1 MSAIIKVYLMC
12 DRCQKRYGED
22 QQHYK
27 AFTHR
32 LNAKKE
38 GWGRERAIDF
48 CPNCKKKNF
57 IKSQQ
62 KCKTTH

>member
-1 MSAIIKVYLMC
+1 MSANISVFLVC
-12 DRCQKRYGED
+12 DRCGKSYGQD
-22 QQHYK
+22 QQHFK

-38 GWGRERAIDF
+38 GWGRWRAIDF

-57 IKSQQ
+57 NKNNQ
-62 KCKTTH
+62 CKTTH